1 MLYSAS
7 AHPLGATVSYV
18 SACWLAGPGC
28 RHAYQVPGKNEQLER
43 LYYLYCYIYYYS
55 YHHDY
60 YYCCV
65 AWHGIVLQGPEQPPA
80 LCMTFGCQLS
90 SGSFDNPLEL

>member
-28 RHAYQVPGKNEQLER
+28 RHAYQVPGKHEQLER
-43 LYYLYCYIYYYS
+43 LYYLYCYS
-55 YHHDY
+55 YFFHIIMIITT
-60 YYCCV
+60 V
-65 AWHGIVLQGPEQPPA
+65 VLHGMALSCKVLNN
-80 LCMTFGCQLS
+80 LRHFV
-90 SGSFDNPLEL
+90 